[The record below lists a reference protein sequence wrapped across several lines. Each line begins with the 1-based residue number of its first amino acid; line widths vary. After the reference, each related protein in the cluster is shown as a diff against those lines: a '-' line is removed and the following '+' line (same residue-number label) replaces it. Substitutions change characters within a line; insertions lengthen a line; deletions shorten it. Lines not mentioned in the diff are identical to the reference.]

1 MAKAVTAAPTVQ
13 GTPSP
18 PGTTAGARKKKWAT
32 KVKTG
37 CLTCRFESPCRLTSP
52 SSPYTNAPAASDA

>member
-18 PGTTAGARKKKWAT
+18 PGTTAGGRKKKWAA

-37 CLTCRFESPCRLTSP
+37 CLTCRFASLPRPSPLHQPLLTG
-52 SSPYTNAPAASDA
+52 TASDE